1 MRLNQ
6 FDILK
11 AIGIILVIVGHTLD
25 YNIMRNM
32 IYSFHMPLFFLV
44 SGYFLKVKNPV
55 PPIKKLGKRLLIPY
69 LLSSIIIALSANII
83 FYTNKHS
90 FDVHYIINW
99 LQSIAYGNGVTE
111 GTQFHSIGP
120 LWFLPALFWGTI
132 ILSLL
137 IQAAKYV
144 SPVLTTLLCVIIAL
158 FLSQH
163 KICLPL
169 SILQGMLGVG
179 YMYIGYLMRI
189 YYPTIILKDRLSW
202 IIITV
207 IWMFSFKSGYLSLV
221 QCYANPELLA
231 LTGALCGTYLVY
243 VISNHIAQR
252 KDKMCRA
259 FTELGKMTLLILCIH
274 SIEDSII
281 PWKTY
286 INNIALHHYVSNCI
300 IIFVRVLVVISIS
313 VVLLKFKFIQ
323 KIFKV

>member
-1 MRLNQ
+1 
-6 FDILK
+6 
-11 AIGIILVIVGHTLD
+11 
-25 YNIMRNM
+25 M

-44 SGYFLKVKNPV
+44 SGYFLKVRNPV

-202 IIITV
+202 IIIAV

-221 QCYANPELLA
+221 QCYEMCIRDSRWQWACWWRPFSCRYS
-231 LTGALCGTYLVY
+231 TR
-243 VISNHIAQR
+243 R
-252 KDKMCRA
+252 K
-259 FTELGKMTLLILCIH
+259 E
-274 SIEDSII
+274 
-281 PWKTY
+281 
-286 INNIALHHYVSNCI
+286 
-300 IIFVRVLVVISIS
+300 
-313 VVLLKFKFIQ
+313 
-323 KIFKV
+323 